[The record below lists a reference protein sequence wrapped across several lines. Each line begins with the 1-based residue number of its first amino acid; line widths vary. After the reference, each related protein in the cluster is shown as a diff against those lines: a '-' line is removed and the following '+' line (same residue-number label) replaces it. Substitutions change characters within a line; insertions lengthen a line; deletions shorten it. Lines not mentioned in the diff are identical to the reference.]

1 MINISNVMNACIG
14 YILAEIIISIFELLI
29 LKGVK
34 KWLNH

>member
-1 MINISNVMNACIG
+1 MISISNIMCAFIG
-14 YILAEIIISIFELLI
+14 YILADIIISIFELLI